1 MKMVYLLTSGEYSD
15 YRVLAVFS
23 TREAAEAARGIHD
36 AERRNLDESRVEEYQ
51 LLDEPVRSEVHT
63 HTIMWGRGYS
73 RRDAPAWGSPKA
85 EWGAHGEEV
94 EDLRDSE
101 SAGPVIGVSSRALTA
116 ERAAKIA
123 HDRAAELKAR
133 EAGIA

>member
-15 YRVLAVFS
+15 YRVLAAFS
-23 TREAAEAARGIHD
+23 TREAAEAAQGIYD

-51 LLDEPVRSEVHT
+51 LLDEPTRTEVHT
-63 HTIMWGRGYS
+63 HTLIWARDYP
-73 RRDAPAWGSPKA
+73 RRDSPAWGSPEV
-85 EWGAHGEEV
+85 EWGVHGEEV
-94 EDLRDSE
+94 EDLRGRGS
-101 SAGPVIGVSSRALTA
+101 GPVIGVKARALTA

-133 EAGIA
+133 AAGIA